1 MTQPTK
7 KGVEAQ
13 IEKIVVLLDQRQK
26 ADLMNASVKFKNLLK
41 DVYETEVNKLE
52 TMLTKGEN
60 KDLKET
66 KE

>member
-1 MTQPTK
+1 MVQPTK

-26 ADLMNASVKFKNLLK
+26 ADLMNASVKFKNILK
-41 DVYETEVNKLE
+41 DVYEAEVNKLE

-60 KDLKET
+60 KESKEV

>member
-1 MTQPTK
+1 MVQPTK

-26 ADLMNASVKFKNLLK
+26 ADLMNASVKFKNILK
-41 DVYETEVNKLE
+41 DVYEAEVNKLE
-52 TMLTKGEN
+52 TMLTKSEN
-60 KDLKET
+60 KESKEV